1 MGISTNA
8 KIISAL
14 QNICSNIYAL
24 SKPITEN
31 PDVFIVFNPENEYL
45 DYGDDRD
52 QDAEMSYQI
61 HWYAKGQVNYLTARR
76 QIRDALRARGFLLEP
91 GAYVTYETEAG
102 NPSTG
107 VQTGYTHMTIVCR
120 MDGE

>member
-1 MGISTNA
+1 MSANA

-14 QNICSNIYAL
+14 TGIVGGNIWAIQ
-24 SKPITEN
+24 KPVDKN
-31 PDVFIVFNPENEYL
+31 PDRFIVFNPEAEYI

-52 QDAEMSYQI
+52 WESEMSWQV
-61 HWYAKGQVNYLTARR
+61 HWYAKGVANPPRR
-76 QIRDALRARGFLLEP
+76 QIRDALRNAGFLIEP
-91 GAYVTYETEAG
+91 SPYLTYESEAG
-102 NPSTG
+102 APSTG